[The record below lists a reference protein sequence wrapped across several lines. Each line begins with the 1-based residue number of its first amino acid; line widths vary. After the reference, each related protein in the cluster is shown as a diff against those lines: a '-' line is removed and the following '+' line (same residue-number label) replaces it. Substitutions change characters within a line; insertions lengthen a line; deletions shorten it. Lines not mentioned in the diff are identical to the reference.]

1 MLYAELIQKQC
12 QYLFQHRQDIFLFVY
27 HLLQPINPS
36 PHEAYQNVSMDHNHE
51 KEQQQTNRLNPVGQ
65 R

>member
-1 MLYAELIQKQC
+1 MLCDELIQKEC

-27 HLLQPINPS
+27 HLLQMLQPVLMRLIKMF
-36 PHEAYQNVSMDHNHE
+36 QWIIIM